1 MSKFP
6 LYFTVDMKET
16 LNVSKISM
24 NPGNQDMYDAP
35 GQMDVLVSDDGTNFT
50 TVVSAHQPTSPTT
63 PGWDTVTFPTR
74 VVARYIQLKATMTIQ
89 QVHGA
94 STGDR
99 FWAIGEMLV
108 YP

>member
-1 MSKFP
+1 
-6 LYFTVDMKET
+6 
-16 LNVSKISM
+16 
-24 NPGNQDMYDAP
+24 
-35 GQMDVLVSDDGTNFT
+35 
-50 TVVSAHQPTSPTT
+50 
-63 PGWDTVTFPTR
+63 
-74 VVARYIQLKATMTIQ
+74 VARYIQLKATMTIQ